1 MEGDPAVSVTFE
13 TVRRIALAL
22 PKVEEG
28 TSYGTPAFR
37 VGKKFLARLWEDG
50 EVLVVKIGFD
60 EREILMKAD
69 PETFF
74 ITDHYQGYPSVLVRL
89 ASVDPDDLREVLEQ
103 AWRFNAPSRL
113 VAARDST
120 GSSGA

>member
-1 MEGDPAVSVTFE
+1 MSVTFE
-13 TVRRIALAL
+13 MVRRIALTL
-22 PKVEEG
+22 PKVEAG

-37 VGKKFLARLWEDG
+37 VGKKFMARLWEDG

-89 ASVDPDDLREVLEQ
+89 AKVDPDALREVLEL
-103 AWRFNAPSRL
+103 AWRFNASPRM
-113 VAARDST
+113 VAARDAA
-120 GSSGA
+120 GKD

>member
-1 MEGDPAVSVTFE
+1 MSVDFK
-13 TVRRIALAL
+13 TVRQIALAL
-22 PKVEEG
+22 PGMEEG

-74 ITDHYQGYPSVLVRL
+74 ITDHYRGYPSVLVRL

-103 AWRFNAPSRL
+103 AWRQHAPKRL
-113 VAARDST
+113 VAASAPR
-120 GSSGA
+120 